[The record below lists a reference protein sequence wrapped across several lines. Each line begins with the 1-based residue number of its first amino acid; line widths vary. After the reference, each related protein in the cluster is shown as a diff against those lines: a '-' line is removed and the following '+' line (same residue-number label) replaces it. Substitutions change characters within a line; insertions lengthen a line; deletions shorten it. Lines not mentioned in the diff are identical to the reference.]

1 MSRAKAS
8 RRVIKVKEICDEW
21 FPYGEKQLNA
31 IDKRNTEVGNILCD
45 GDWNAVIKHGTKANS
60 PNSVLGETKWVFMLM
75 MHHAAWAACSSK
87 NGSKIV
93 SIGSGTG
100 SALVGALEMGL
111 FAEAYGCEHNP
122 NLCSLV
128 KRLSKSAVA
137 NFKKPTIERGT
148 FPKETPQ
155 TIEAL
160 KEAQAVYVCNTVFTA
175 ENNAAIFKSV
185 LENAAYGAVVVTMQ
199 PIPSIN
205 RDLDA
210 RIAKTCCYKSIY
222 DEVVTWHNEQK
233 EFYVYYL
240 DSLPLKIGFGSVASS
255 SASGAFAGSLFSQ
268 IIKDHFAD
276 AVKKNLLLSAED
288 IEDLPPLAQSPP
300 SSPLAALEN
309 DDDEEKEE
317 DDEENIIVK
326 KKKRS
331 SSSASKKPKKPK
343 SNNSTTQDSPA
354 VGEIPDQTPSL
365 TPNLE
370 NDDDDNNDRDKS
382 DDGQRVLTLSVL
394 EEFDDDQNGQNSSER
409 HDVEDDD
416 EEKLIFSMAL
426 AEQDD

>member
-1 MSRAKAS
+1 MSRAKAF
-8 RRVIKVKEICDEW
+8 RRVVKVKEICDEW

-31 IDKRNTEVGNILCD
+31 IDKRNTEVGNILCN

-111 FAEAYGCEHNP
+111 FDEAYGCEHNP

-128 KRLSKSAVA
+128 GRLSKSAIA
-137 NFKKPTIERGT
+137 NFKKPSIERGT

-160 KEAQAVYVCNTVFTA
+160 KEAHAVYVCNTVFTA

-233 EFYVYYL
+233 DFYVYYL
-240 DSLPLKIGFGSVASS
+240 DALPLKIGFGSVASS

-268 IIKDHFAD
+268 IIKDNFAN
-276 AVKKNLLLSAED
+276 AVKPLLSSED
-288 IEDLPPLAQSPP
+288 IDDLPPLAKSPP
-300 SSPLAALEN
+300 SSPLAALEKEDD
-309 DDDEEKEE
+309 DDDED
-317 DDEENIIVK
+317 DDEENIVV

-331 SSSASKKPKKPK
+331 SSSASKKPKKSK
-343 SNNSTTQDSPA
+343 SNNNAAATTTTTTTPDSPA
-354 VGEIPDQTPSL
+354 VGQPSL
-365 TPNLE
+365 TPSLE
-370 NDDDDNNDRDKS
+370 NDNEDKS

-394 EEFDDDQNGQNSSER
+394 EEYDDDDENGQISSER
-409 HDVEDDD
+409 HDDDD
-416 EEKLIFSMAL
+416 EKLIFSMAL